1 MPRAT
6 QILRKSRKV
15 VEDLNLLKVLQS
27 EISHELSSNSFQDE
41 NNGSLGDFVLD
52 WNSSRSQDV
61 VLRRKS
67 ESGEEVAVS
76 ALLSQKTYDTEG
88 IFPRKLLMKVCVK
101 RPGLSS
107 ILQFDC
113 GVSEK
118 GVCRSDFKIRS
129 AYFLQSTTVP
139 GSSIYR
145 GPLFSSLEPQLQDAL
160 KEYLVARGIRE
171 DLTNFLLLTLHKK
184 EQGQYL
190 DWLQKLESFVSK
202 DERLYSAAAG

>member
-1 MPRAT
+1 MSGCVT
-6 QILRKSRKV
+6 
-15 VEDLNLLKVLQS
+15 LLISGEMGIYSVL
-27 EISHELSSNSFQDE
+27 FQDE
-41 NNGSLGDFVLD
+41 NNGSLGDFVLE

-118 GVCRSDFKIRS
+118 GVRRSDFKICS

-145 GPLFSSLEPQLQDAL
+145 GPLFRWNFAL
-160 KEYLVARGIRE
+160 RFPLFKEYM
-171 DLTNFLLLTLHKK
+171 
-184 EQGQYL
+184 Q
-190 DWLQKLESFVSK
+190 
-202 DERLYSAAAG
+202 

>member
-1 MPRAT
+1 MYNISRIQIDYGKVKDPRKRVREMPRAT

-41 NNGSLGDFVLD
+41 SIGSLGDFVLD

-88 IFPRKLLMKVCVK
+88 LTSKSVVLIFFNQQP
-101 RPGLSS
+101 
-107 ILQFDC
+107 
-113 GVSEK
+113 
-118 GVCRSDFKIRS
+118 
-129 AYFLQSTTVP
+129 FLVLPFTEVP
-139 GSSIYR
+139 
-145 GPLFSSLEPQLQDAL
+145 
-160 KEYLVARGIRE
+160 
-171 DLTNFLLLTLHKK
+171 
-184 EQGQYL
+184 
-190 DWLQKLESFVSK
+190 
-202 DERLYSAAAG
+202 YSALWNLNYKMHLRNIL